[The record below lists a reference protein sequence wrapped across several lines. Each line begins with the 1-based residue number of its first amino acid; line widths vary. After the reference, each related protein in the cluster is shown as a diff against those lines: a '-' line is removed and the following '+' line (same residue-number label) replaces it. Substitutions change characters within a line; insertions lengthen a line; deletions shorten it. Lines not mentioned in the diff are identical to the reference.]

1 VKDDDFDLTSVDNC
15 GSCGNVCSVPHAST
29 ACVDTDGTGDYS
41 CRISQ
46 CDDDWFNFDGTYAN
60 GCEKTCIETQGG
72 QEICDGIDND
82 CDGQIDEEAPN
93 VGQPCTSATLCPW
106 HPQGLCVGPC
116 ADRGVN
122 ICSGN
127 QLVCVPRA
135 GAPTPSLELCDAA
148 GVDEDCDGEINE
160 GYDLTSNPNHC
171 GACNNACSLPNA
183 FSRCE
188 NSQCVVDTCRTGYN
202 DLDPDEPGCEY
213 QCP

>member
-1 VKDDDFDLTSVDNC
+1 
-15 GSCGNVCSVPHAST
+15 
-29 ACVDTDGTGDYS
+29 
-41 CRISQ
+41 
-46 CDDDWFNFDGTYAN
+46 
-60 GCEKTCIETQGG
+60 
-72 QEICDGIDND
+72 
-82 CDGQIDEEAPN
+82 
-93 VGQPCTSATLCPW
+93 LCPW

-171 GACNNACSLPNA
+171 GARNNACSLPNA

-213 QCP
+213 QCPETVNDDVCDGVDNYCDGLVDGADGDMIVPTNWCTSFLPNNGVGTLCEGATIQCNGAGGGACT